1 MSNIQKVFQ
10 KAIRKKQAIKIYL
23 TSQTNLEGCIP
34 VHLVF
39 WNPETETKLE
49 ETAHHENS
57 DEVEVHVDNETEPY
71 IAWTSK
77 YPNSEVIG
85 VHFDYEGIARDDAP
99 VYAFLDTDTEVA
111 LEMERIREEFV
122 YYLKNVFNEEWLEE
136 EVEEDDDF
144 FYSILYK
151 MR

>member
-39 WNPETETKLE
+39 WNPETETNLE

-57 DEVEVHVDNETEPY
+57 DEVEVHVDNEAVPY
-71 IAWTSK
+71 IAWTSN
-77 YPNSEVIG
+77 YPDSEVIG
-85 VHFDYEGIARDDAP
+85 VHFDYEGIARDYDS
-99 VYAFLDTDTEVA
+99 VYAFLDTNTEEA
-111 LEMERIREEFV
+111 LEMEKIREELV
-122 YYLKNVFNEEWLEE
+122 DYLKNVLNEEGLAE
-136 EVEEDDDF
+136 EVAEDDDF
-144 FYSILYK
+144 FYSVLYK